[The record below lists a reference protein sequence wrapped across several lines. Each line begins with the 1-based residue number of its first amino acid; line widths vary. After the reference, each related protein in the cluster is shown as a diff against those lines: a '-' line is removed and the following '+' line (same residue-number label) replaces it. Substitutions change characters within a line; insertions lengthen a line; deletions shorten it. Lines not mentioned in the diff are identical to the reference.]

1 MSDDNNDWYNRQSQ
15 GNGED
20 ALPGDGESWSD
31 MDEPKPLHDL
41 EGEQWGTANPA
52 RPTIPGATGPG
63 GVDGSARPNP
73 GPPRAHQPGHNPGT
87 MPGAGP
93 QPNYSPNQAPNAG
106 PGPRPYGQQPP
117 GTQMTHPQ
125 NTYMTGPSQQLD
137 TNDVVGIALNF
148 FFPGAGYMVLGQTT
162 KRIAIL
168 AATYLTCGAGYLLTI
183 LFVLDAYMVATARKK
198 RPVDDWEF
206 FPK

>member
-1 MSDDNNDWYNRQSQ
+1 MSNDNNDWYNRQSQ
-15 GNGED
+15 GSGED
-20 ALPGDGESWSD
+20 ASLPGEGESWSD
-31 MDEPKPLHDL
+31 MDEPRPIHDL
-41 EGEQWGTANPA
+41 EGEQWGTANPP
-52 RPTIPGATGPG
+52 RPTMPGASGPG

-73 GPPRAHQPGHNPGT
+73 TPPGPGT
-87 MPGAGP
+87 MPGSGP
-93 QPNYSPNQAPNAG
+93 QPNYPPNQAPHAG
-106 PGPRPYGQQPP
+106 PGGQRPYGQQQP
-117 GTQMTHPQ
+117 GTHMTRPQ
-125 NTYMTGPSQQLD
+125 NTYMTTPSQQLD

-162 KRIAIL
+162 KGIAIL

-183 LFVLDAYMVATARKK
+183 LFVLDAYMVAVARKN